1 MNEIEIASTL
11 LKSLKISPN
20 QAEKVGIKQKKDGQK
35 RTAFDLLG
43 QSHDNINKL
52 INLFPDIARIKLK
65 ILFQLSN
72 IAKYEVYISRQK
84 VETEEFKKYESKN
97 TQRH

>member
-11 LKSLKISPN
+11 LKSFKISPN
-20 QAEKVGIKQKKDGQK
+20 QAEKVGIKVKKDGQK

-52 INLFPDIARIKLK
+52 INLFPDITRIKLK
-65 ILFQLSN
+65 TLLQACTFLILHMFYIRGSN
-72 IAKYEVYISRQK
+72 PPL
-84 VETEEFKKYESKN
+84 
-97 TQRH
+97 